1 MPSKKNS
8 GAVTGSESR
17 RRPVRPKRSA
27 QDAKGAHV
35 NRAVH
40 DKAAHDDRDPQI
52 NKSSQEDNRDSH
64 RAPPPTEEERDYPP
78 VFYST
83 SESSSLSTAQSI
95 ETLEDDELS
104 DDIDDQRK
112 PYQGGREPALHVV
125 VLIVPLS
132 FGKETVSKL
141 IISRQGPTGG
151 PREDR
156 VTGILVRST
165 ATDWAP
171 NTMVAVDAGTLLAG
185 IAHVMEKCRSKN
197 GIVTSGPFA
206 GLHLPYENSGA
217 NAKHVFKKIIGRV
230 LITHPHLDH
239 VSALAMNIPI
249 LTKENGPKTVA
260 ALPSVVDAMKS
271 HIFNNLIWPNFSD
284 EDEGIGLITY
294 QRLANG
300 GNPMLGSGDEQGYT
314 QAGDGLLVR
323 GFSVSHGRCKVKA
336 GTERRQSISSA
347 KQAGRRPSE
356 WDPIHSQPPSSDQE
370 TSWTTVES
378 SAFFLRDQKT
388 GTEIIIFGDVEPD
401 SVSLNPRNRKVWEI
415 AAPKVASG
423 TLRAI
428 FIECSYVDSTEDI
441 YLFGHLCPRHL
452 ADELTVLAARVADI
466 KGLMWPPIPKRK
478 RDSSSESS
486 GQRGDSKGKAVSIRN
501 SVRKRA
507 SSGTR
512 SRQVTETSD
521 SVPLAIERQ
530 GLYRQTGTIRDA
542 LEAEKPLAGLSVYV
556 IHVKE
561 LLHDGP
567 DPAAKILEELK
578 EVESIRSLGCDFH
591 IPKRGESIY
600 L

>member
-1 MPSKKNS
+1 MPPKKN
-8 GAVTGSESR
+8 GRALTGSESR
-17 RRPVRPKRSA
+17 RRPVRPRKSA
-27 QDAKGAHV
+27 QDAKGAHFD
-35 NRAVH
+35 RAVH
-40 DKAAHDDRDPQI
+40 DRAAHDDTEPQI
-52 NKSSQEDNRDSH
+52 NKGSKDDNQYSH

-78 VFYST
+78 VFYPT

-95 ETLEDDELS
+95 ETLEDDESS
-104 DDIDDQRK
+104 DDTGGQRNH
-112 PYQGGREPALHVV
+112 YQGGREPALHVV
-125 VLIVPLS
+125 VLSLYEAHLSYPNQIVPLS
-132 FGKETVSKL
+132 FGEKTASKL
-141 IISRQGPTGG
+141 IVSRQGPTGG

-185 IAHVMEKCRSKN
+185 IVHVMEKCRSKN

-206 GLHLPYENSGA
+206 GLRLPYETSGA

-314 QAGDGLLVR
+314 QAGEGLLVR

-336 GTERRQSISSA
+336 GTERRLSISSA
-347 KQAGRRPSE
+347 KQAGRQPSE
-356 WDPIHSQPPSSDQE
+356 WDPIHSQPPSSSQE
-370 TSWTTVES
+370 TLWTTVES

-401 SVSLNPRNRKVWEI
+401 SVSFSPRNRKVWEI

-452 ADELTVLAARVADI
+452 VDELTVLAARVADI

-486 GQRGDSKGKAVSIRN
+486 SQRGDSKGKAVSIRS

-507 SSGTR
+507 SSGARTR
-512 SRQVTETSD
+512 QATETSD

-530 GLYRQTGTIRDA
+530 GLCRQTCTTRDA
-542 LEAEKPLAGLSVYV
+542 LEAEKPLAGLSV
-556 IHVKE
+556 
-561 LLHDGP
+561 
-567 DPAAKILEELK
+567 
-578 EVESIRSLGCDFH
+578 SRSKD
-591 IPKRGESIY
+591 S
-600 L
+600 

>member
-1 MPSKKNS
+1 MPPKKN
-8 GAVTGSESR
+8 GRPLTGSESR
-17 RRPVRPKRSA
+17 RRPVRPRKSA

-35 NRAVH
+35 DRAVH
-40 DKAAHDDRDPQI
+40 DKAAHDDTDLQPQI
-52 NKSSQEDNRDSH
+52 NKGSKDDNQDSH

-78 VFYST
+78 VFYPT

-95 ETLEDDELS
+95 ETLEDDESS
-104 DDIDDQRK
+104 DDTGGQRND
-112 PYQGGREPALHVV
+112 YRGGREPALHVV

-132 FGKETVSKL
+132 FGEKNSIKL
-141 IISRQGPTGG
+141 IVSRQGPTGG

-165 ATDWAP
+165 ATNWAP

-185 IAHVMEKCRSKN
+185 IVHVMEKCRSKN

-206 GLHLPYENSGA
+206 GLRLPYETSGA

-260 ALPSVVDAMKS
+260 ALPSVIDAMKS

-314 QAGDGLLVR
+314 QAGEGLLVR

-336 GTERRQSISSA
+336 GTERRLSISSA
-347 KQAGRRPSE
+347 KQAGRQPSE
-356 WDPIHSQPPSSDQE
+356 WDPIHSQPPSSSQE
-370 TSWTTVES
+370 TLWTTVES

-401 SVSLNPRNRKVWEI
+401 SVSFNPRNRKVWEI

-452 ADELTVLAARVADI
+452 VDELTVLAARVADI

-486 GQRGDSKGKAVSIRN
+486 SQRGDSKGRAVSIRS

-512 SRQVTETSD
+512 IRQATETSD

-530 GLYRQTGTIRDA
+530 GLCRQTCTTRDA
-542 LEAEKPLAGLSVYV
+542 LEVEKPLAGLSV
-556 IHVKE
+556 
-561 LLHDGP
+561 
-567 DPAAKILEELK
+567 
-578 EVESIRSLGCDFH
+578 SRSKD
-591 IPKRGESIY
+591 S
-600 L
+600 

>member
-1 MPSKKNS
+1 MPPKENS
-8 GAVTGSESR
+8 RAVAGSESR
-17 RRPVRPKRSA
+17 RRPVRTRRSA

-35 NRAVH
+35 DRTVH
-40 DKAAHDDRDPQI
+40 DKVAHDVMDPQI
-52 NKSSQEDNRDSH
+52 NRGSQDDNQGSH
-64 RAPPPTEEERDYPP
+64 QAPSLTEEERDYPP

-95 ETLEDDELS
+95 ETLEDNES
-104 DDIDDQRK
+104 SEGTGGQRI
-112 PYQGGREPALHVV
+112 PYRGGREPALHVI
-125 VLIVPLS
+125 VLSLYEARLSCPNQIVPLS
-132 FGKETVSKL
+132 FGEKAASKL
-141 IISRQGPTGG
+141 IVSRKGPTGG

-185 IAHVMEKCRSKN
+185 IVHVMEKCRSKN

-206 GLHLPYENSGA
+206 GLRLPYETSGA

-249 LTKENGPKTVA
+249 LTEENGPKTVV

-294 QRLANG
+294 QRLTDG

-336 GTERRQSISSA
+336 GTERRQSISST
-347 KQAGRRPSE
+347 KQAGCQPSE
-356 WDPIHSQPPSSDQE
+356 WDSIHSQPPSSSQE
-370 TSWTTVES
+370 TLWTTVES

-401 SVSLNPRNRKVWEI
+401 SVSFNPRNRKVWEV

-452 ADELTVLAARVADI
+452 VDELTVLAARVADI

-486 GQRGDSKGKAVSIRN
+486 SQRGDSKGKAVSIRS

-512 SRQVTETSD
+512 SRQAAETSD
-521 SVPLAIERQ
+521 SVSLAIERQ
-530 GLYRQTGTIRDA
+530 GLCRQTGTSRDT
-542 LEAEKPLAGLSVYV
+542 LEAEKPLAGLSV
-556 IHVKE
+556 
-561 LLHDGP
+561 
-567 DPAAKILEELK
+567 
-578 EVESIRSLGCDFH
+578 SRSKD
-591 IPKRGESIY
+591 S
-600 L
+600 

>member
-1 MPSKKNS
+1 MPPKKNS
-8 GAVTGSESR
+8 GAVTGSESP
-17 RRPVRPKRSA
+17 RRPIRPRKSA
-27 QDAKGAHV
+27 QGG
-35 NRAVH
+35 
-40 DKAAHDDRDPQI
+40 KAARDGKGPRI
-52 NKSSQEDNRDSH
+52 NKGSQDDNQGSRH
-64 RAPPPTEEERDYPP
+64 AFPLTEEERDYPP

-83 SESSSLSTAQSI
+83 SESSPLSTAQSI
-95 ETLEDDELS
+95 ATLEDDES
-104 DDIDDQRK
+104 GGDTGDQRK
-112 PYQGGREPALHVV
+112 PYQGGRKPALHVV
-125 VLIVPLS
+125 VL
-132 FGKETVSKL
+132 
-141 IISRQGPTGG
+141 GPTGG

-185 IAHVMEKCRSKN
+185 LVHVMEKCRSKN
-197 GIVTSGPFA
+197 GIVTSGPFV
-206 GLHLPYENSGA
+206 GLHLPYETNGA
-217 NAKHVFKKIIGRV
+217 NAKHIFKKLIGRV

-260 ALPSVVDAMKS
+260 ALPSVVDAMKT

-323 GFSVSHGRCKVKA
+323 GFSVSHGRCKVKT
-336 GTERRQSISSA
+336 GTERRRQSISSA
-347 KQAGRRPSE
+347 GQGGQQSSE
-356 WDPIHSQPPSSDQE
+356 WDPIQSQPPSSSQE
-370 TSWTTVES
+370 TLWTTVES
-378 SAFFLRDQKT
+378 SAFFFRDQKT
-388 GTEIIIFGDVEPD
+388 GAEIIIFGDVEPD

-452 ADELTVLAARVADI
+452 VDELSVLAALVADI
-466 KGLMWPPIPKRK
+466 KGLMWPPMPKRK
-478 RDSSSESS
+478 RDSSSESNA
-486 GQRGDSKGKAVSIRN
+486 GAGPTQRADSKGKPLSIRN
-501 SVRKRA
+501 SPKKRA
-507 SSGTR
+507 SSEAR
-512 SRQVTETSD
+512 SRQATNSSD
-521 SVPLAIERQ
+521 SVPLIIERQ
-530 GLYRQTGTIRDA
+530 GFHRQASTTGDV
-542 LEAEKPLAGLSVYV
+542 LEAEKPLVGLSVYV

-578 EVESIRSLGCDFH
+578 EVELMRSLGCDFH

-600 L
+600 F